1 MIYGKGN
8 KSQNFNLIQ
17 FNSIQIESQDK
28 THMLIGTRLE
38 WDPVLLETIKTEV
51 PKMVAKVTDALVKT
65 WKPVI
70 NDILA
75 DIEVNE

>member
-1 MIYGKGN
+1 
-8 KSQNFNLIQ
+8 
-17 FNSIQIESQDK
+17 
-28 THMLIGTRLE
+28 MLIGTRLE